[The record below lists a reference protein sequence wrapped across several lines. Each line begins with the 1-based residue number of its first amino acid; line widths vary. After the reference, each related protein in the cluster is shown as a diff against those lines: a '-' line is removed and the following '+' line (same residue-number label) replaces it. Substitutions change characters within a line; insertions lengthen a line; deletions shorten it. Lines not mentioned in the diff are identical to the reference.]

1 MSATQGAAPEERG
14 LVSRIGPVEIDWP
27 RTLGYYAGIGLAVGF
42 ELIEPPIGIFIGA
55 IPFFKMLA
63 RPGLPQPIR
72 FVSQVLDGA
81 SRPVGG
87 DSESSIRLATAD
99 AAPRSIRGEARQ
111 LAASVAARR
120 GGANGRRAHRGSTA
134 EAPAEG

>member
-1 MSATQGAAPEERG
+1 MPATKDVAPEERG

-42 ELIEPPIGIFIGA
+42 ELIDPPIGIFIGA
-55 IPFFKMLA
+55 IPFFKMLS
-63 RPGLPQPIR
+63 RPGLPQPVR

-87 DSESSIRLATAD
+87 DSERSIRLTTAD
-99 AAPRSIRGEARQ
+99 APRRSMRGEARQ
-111 LAASVAARR
+111 LADAFRDRR
-120 GGANGRRAHRGSTA
+120 AGANGRRVRRPVA
-134 EAPAEG
+134 EMPAEE